1 MVIYGEVVSYPDAVC
16 NENKRVIQ
24 QLADEEQGMG
34 GYDRKYEELYLFRKV
49 LKDHYVEGDIEADT
63 LTPQITVL
71 ENGHIL
77 DHHVLG
83 YLAPMEFKRV
93 GFGDVYRTPVEQIIM
108 LDKQLRQMGIRFVYA
123 PIPCKLAVYPEIAG
137 IDDYVPED
145 GMVIPQWRK
154 MLYQLSLTGV
164 EIVDCYDPLRNLKEE
179 KPLFSRNHH
188 ISPYGADVIGR
199 EIAEYIKKTT
209 ELNKSHKYFEFTG
222 VMQEVEDEVLWI
234 SGDYSSRK
242 MGMESFEAAC
252 TQVNRNGKDEIYTG
266 EEVESEI
273 CIIGDCNLQSYRY
286 KGCDITAVLSRR
298 LGYPVQYG
306 GRYLP
311 FAKIDRIDRMPDNLL
326 EKTRLLVYTGFVS
339 GGFVRAYRKADV
351 WSRNLIPDSV
361 FGKRLE
367 GAAVPVRRER

>member
-1 MVIYGEVVSYPDAVC
+1 MVSYPDAVY
-16 NENKRVIQ
+16 NENKKVIQ
-24 QLADEEQGMG
+24 QLADEERSMR
-34 GYDRKYEELYLFRKV
+34 GYDRKYEELHLFRKV
-49 LKDHYVEGDIEADT
+49 LKESYAKGDIEADT

-83 YLAPMEFKRV
+83 YLAPMEFKRL
-93 GFGDVYRTPVEQIIM
+93 GFGDVHRTPVDQIVA
-108 LDKQLRQMGIRFVYA
+108 LDRQLRQMGIRFVYA

-137 IDDYVPED
+137 IDAYVPED

-154 MLYQLSLTGV
+154 MLHQLSLAGV
-164 EIVDCYDPLRNLKEE
+164 EIVDCYGPLRNSKGD

-199 EIAEYIKKTT
+199 QIAEYIKRTT
-209 ELNKSHKYFEFTG
+209 ELNIPHRSLVFTG
-222 VMQEVEDEVLWI
+222 IMQEVIDDVLWI
-234 SGDYSSRK
+234 SGDYSSKK

-252 TQVNRNGKDEIYTG
+252 TQVNMNGKDEIYTG
-266 EEVESEI
+266 EEVGSEI

-326 EKTRLLVYTGFVS
+326 EKTRLLIYTGFVS

-367 GAAVPVRRER
+367 GVAVPERRGS